1 MAYRPS
7 DNVILL
13 STTLVERITVADC
26 GHFTFSAQ
34 RFPFGEDR
42 LSGRDCGGETARSAT
57 EALRRPHKLT
67 LSSPWLRR
75 TGANLIVPLISAA
88 HSVAAPAYAPPVSER
103 RGFKHVPG

>member
-1 MAYRPS
+1 MPIAQ
-7 DNVILL
+7 
-13 STTLVERITVADC
+13 EDC
-26 GHFTFSAQ
+26 
-34 RFPFGEDR
+34 PFGADG

-88 HSVAAPAYAPPVSER
+88 ENRRTIPAVEASVDIVRQE
-103 RGFKHVPG
+103 